1 MSVKIQL
8 MRMKSVSTS
17 LRKVF
22 MDYLCLGHDIAYKKG
37 FLSFAP
43 RIIFF
48 LPMKNYFLLFLLKY
62 SSTEDTDTIETK
74 GIYKIKKNIYFSTL
88 CIPSWGK

>member
-22 MDYLCLGHDIAYKKG
+22 MDYLCLGYDIAYKKG
-37 FLSFAP
+37 FLSFAH

-48 LPMKNYFLLFLLKY
+48 LPMKNYFL
-62 SSTEDTDTIETK
+62 
-74 GIYKIKKNIYFSTL
+74 
-88 CIPSWGK
+88 